1 MMYLQN
7 IIRFCSP
14 AAIKFEGGK
23 YCFDECE
30 FETFI
35 EFFDYVSQ
43 VYSFSETTVHVDW
56 EFECLSSIAHSIS
69 DEHTDIDDVEFLWHL
84 LHTVFFEDLG
94 GNEALDMI
102 MAKLYWSLY
111 NGDIDAAC
119 NALTDYAQQATGGEN
134 ATVAS

>member
-14 AAIKFEGGK
+14 AAIRFDGGK
-23 YCFDECE
+23 YYFDECE
-30 FETFI
+30 FGTFI
-35 EFFDYVSQ
+35 EFFDYVAQ

-69 DEHTDIDDVEFLWHL
+69 DEQTNLDDVEFLWHL

-94 GNEALDMI
+94 RNEALDAI
-102 MAKLYWSLY
+102 MAKVYWSLK
-111 NGDIDAAC
+111 NSDIDAAC
-119 NALTDYAQQATGGEN
+119 NALTAYAQKATGSEN
-134 ATVAS
+134 ATVIG

>member
-14 AAIKFEGGK
+14 AAIRFDGGK
-23 YCFDECE
+23 YYFDECK

-35 EFFDYVSQ
+35 EFFGYVAQ
-43 VYSFSETTVHVDW
+43 VYSFSETTVHADW

-69 DEHTDIDDVEFLWHL
+69 DEQTNIDDVEFLWHL

-94 GNEALDMI
+94 RNEDLDTI
-102 MAKLYWSLY
+102 MAQLYWSFSK
-111 NGDIDAAC
+111 NNIDAAC
-119 NALTDYAQQATGGEN
+119 NALTAYAQKAIGGEN
-134 ATVAS
+134 ETVIG

>member
-14 AAIKFEGGK
+14 ASTRFDGGK
-23 YCFDECE
+23 YYFDECE
-30 FETFI
+30 LGTFI

-43 VYSFSETTVHVDW
+43 VYSFSETTTHVDW

-69 DEHTDIDDVEFLWHL
+69 DEHANIDDVEFLWHL
-84 LHTVFFEDLG
+84 LRTVFFEDLG
-94 GNEALDMI
+94 RNEALDEI
-102 MAKLYWSLY
+102 MAKTYWALKNS
-111 NGDIDAAC
+111 DVDAAC
-119 NALTDYAQQATGGEN
+119 NALNDYVQQATGSEN

>member
-14 AAIKFEGGK
+14 AAIRFDCGK
-23 YCFDECE
+23 YYFDDCE
-30 FETFI
+30 FCTFI
-35 EFFDYVSQ
+35 EFFDYVAQ

-69 DEHTDIDDVEFLWHL
+69 DEQTNLDDVEFLWHL

-94 GNEALDMI
+94 RNEALDTI
-102 MAKLYWSLY
+102 MAQLYWSL
-111 NGDIDAAC
+111 NNSDVDSAC
-119 NALTDYAQQATGGEN
+119 NALSDYVRQAAGD
-134 ATVAS
+134 

>member
-7 IIRFCSP
+7 IVRFCSP
-14 AAIKFEGGK
+14 AAIRFDGGK
-23 YCFDECE
+23 YYFDECK

-35 EFFDYVSQ
+35 ELFDYVAQ

-69 DEHTDIDDVEFLWHL
+69 DEQTNLDDVEFVWHL
-84 LHTVFFEDLG
+84 LRTVFFEDLG
-94 GNEALDMI
+94 RNEALDTI
-102 MAKLYWSLY
+102 MAKAYWALKNS
-111 NGDIDAAC
+111 DVDAAC
-119 NALTDYAQQATGGEN
+119 SALNTYVQQASGSAN

>member
-14 AAIKFEGGK
+14 AAIRFDGGK
-23 YCFDECE
+23 YYFDECK

-35 EFFDYVSQ
+35 EFFDYVAQ

-69 DEHTDIDDVEFLWHL
+69 DEQTNLDDVEFIWHL

-94 GNEALDMI
+94 RNEALDMI
-102 MAKLYWSLY
+102 MAKLYWSLN
-111 NGDIDAAC
+111 NGDVDAAC
-119 NALTDYAQQATGGEN
+119 NALTDYAQQAIGVEN
-134 ATVAS
+134 ATVIG

>member
-14 AAIKFEGGK
+14 ATIRFDSGK
-23 YCFDECE
+23 YYFDESE
-30 FETFI
+30 FGTFI

-43 VYSFSETTVHVDW
+43 VYSFSETTTHVDW

-69 DEHTDIDDVEFLWHL
+69 DEQTNIDDVEFLWHL

-94 GNEALDMI
+94 RNEALDAI
-102 MAKLYWSLY
+102 MAKVYWSL
-111 NGDIDAAC
+111 NSSNVDAAC
-119 NALTDYAQQATGGEN
+119 NALTVYAQQARGGEN
-134 ATVAS
+134 ASVVS

>member
-14 AAIKFEGGK
+14 AAIIFDGGK
-23 YCFDECE
+23 YYFDDCE
-30 FETFI
+30 FGTFI
-35 EFFDYVSQ
+35 EFFDYVAQ

-69 DEHTDIDDVEFLWHL
+69 DEQTNLDDVEFVWHL

-94 GNEALDMI
+94 RNEALDTI
-102 MAKLYWSLY
+102 MAQLYWSLD
-111 NGDIDAAC
+111 NSDVDSVC
-119 NALTDYAQQATGGEN
+119 NALSDYVRQAAGG
-134 ATVAS
+134 

>member
-14 AAIKFEGGK
+14 AAIRFDGGK
-23 YCFDECE
+23 YYFDECK

-35 EFFDYVSQ
+35 EFFGYVAK

-69 DEHTDIDDVEFLWHL
+69 DERTNIDDVEFLWYL

-94 GNEALDMI
+94 RNEALDTI
-102 MAKLYWSLY
+102 MAKLYWSI
-111 NGDIDAAC
+111 NNSDIDAAC
-119 NALTDYAQQATGGEN
+119 NALTAYAQQATGDEN
-134 ATVAS
+134 ATVIS

>member
-14 AAIKFEGGK
+14 ATISFDGGK
-23 YCFDECE
+23 YYFDECE
-30 FETFI
+30 FGTFI
-35 EFFDYVSQ
+35 EFFDYVAQ

-69 DEHTDIDDVEFLWHL
+69 DEQTNIDDVEFLWHL

-94 GNEALDMI
+94 RNEALDTI
-102 MAKLYWSLY
+102 MAKVYWALNSS
-111 NGDIDAAC
+111 NVNAAC
-119 NALTDYAQQATGGEN
+119 NALNDYAQQARGSEN